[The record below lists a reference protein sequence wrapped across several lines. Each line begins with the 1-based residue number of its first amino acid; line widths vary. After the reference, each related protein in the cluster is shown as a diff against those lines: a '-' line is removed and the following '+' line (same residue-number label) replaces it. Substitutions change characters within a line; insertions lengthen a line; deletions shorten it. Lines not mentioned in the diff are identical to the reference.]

1 MGLKTE
7 LLTSCEPR
15 CPCSGGRW
23 LARRWLARRR
33 LARQQLVHSA
43 ICAVQAATTIRRLSS
58 AAAAAFGAAAASY
71 STTSTAAA
79 TMFNSRQIASKFV
92 AREQGEGAG
101 ARVHRSIGTSRLRN
115 LDPFLMLDE
124 FNVGLPGGF
133 PDHPHR
139 GFETVTYVLPT
150 SKGHMCHEDFLGNK
164 GELRPGDLQ
173 WMTPGRGIMHAE
185 MPLTEETCHGLQLW
199 INLPKA
205 RKIMEPR
212 YQEIKR
218 ETVPHAFNED
228 KSVEAILF
236 AGEVFGKTGPIE
248 TEAPVTY
255 IHFKLQPG
263 AKLEYA
269 VPQGHNTF
277 VYAVSGTGKCVGHSI
292 QPHEAI
298 VMENEGDGVLLTA
311 ADNDALEVIIMT
323 GEPLNE
329 PVVQYG
335 PFVMT
340 TTDEIRQT
348 FMDFQ
353 LSKNGFENAAT
364 WASEI
369 GNRRR

>member
-1 MGLKTE
+1 MEGWNGEADPLLAACAPLCTPPSFSVSTTESLKT
-7 LLTSCEPR
+7 
-15 CPCSGGRW
+15 
-23 LARRWLARRR
+23 LAKK
-33 LARQQLVHSA
+33 
-43 ICAVQAATTIRRLSS
+43 
-58 AAAAAFGAAAASY
+58 
-71 STTSTAAA
+71 
-79 TMFNSRQIASKFV
+79 MFTPRQIAKKFV

-101 ARVHRSIGTSRLRN
+101 ARVHRSIGTARLRN

-150 SKGHMCHEDFLGNK
+150 SKGHMCHEDFMGNK

-173 WMTPGRGIMHAE
+173 WMTPGKGIMHAE
-185 MPLTEETCHGLQLW
+185 MPLTETPTHGLQLW

-205 RKIMEPR
+205 KKAIEPR
-212 YQEIKR
+212 YQEISR

-228 KSVEAILF
+228 ESVEAIVF
-236 AGEVFGKTGPIE
+236 AGEVFGKRGPIE

-255 IHFKLQPG
+255 VHFMLKQG
-263 AKLEYA
+263 AKLEYPI
-269 VPQGHNTF
+269 PQGHNVF
-277 VYAVSGTGKCVGHSI
+277 VYAVTGTGKCVNHSI

-298 VMENEGDGVLLTA
+298 VMEMEGDGVLLTA
-311 ADNDALEVIIMT
+311 ADDDALEVIVMT

-340 TTDEIRQT
+340 SNEEIRQT
-348 FMDFQ
+348 WEDFQ
-353 LSKNGFENAAT
+353 LSKNGFENARS